1 MALQQFTNLNFED
14 IKSSIKDYLRANTQF
29 KDMDFE
35 GSNLS
40 ILIDILAYNSYTTA
54 YNTNMAI
61 NETFIDSATLRENV
75 VSLARNIGYVPRSRR
90 AARAT
95 VNFNASG
102 ITSTTKQITFQP
114 GVIANGSVSNIN
126 YVFSLPEAVSF
137 NAFNGASRGVMVI
150 YQGQYVTNSY
160 VVDNNNPSE
169 RYVLPN
175 DGIDTSTISV
185 KIRNSASD
193 NTTTSYEL
201 VDNIIGITSTSNIY
215 LLQETTDEKYELLF
229 GDDVFGKKLESGN
242 IIDISYI
249 KTNGK
254 AGNGIENFNFAGLIK
269 DEDGADE
276 TDFRMFLSANEK
288 SANGDEIEPVESV
301 KYYAPRLYAAQHR
314 AVTANDYEA
323 IIPSIYPNIESVSA
337 YGGED
342 LNPPQFGRVF
352 IAAKPKNG
360 SFLSELTKKQL
371 LNSLKNYSI
380 AGIVPSFVDLKFLY
394 VEIDSYIYYNSNFVG
409 DPDNLKTDV
418 ITSLSQ
424 YASGTELNKFGGR
437 FAYSKVLSVIDNVDT
452 SITSNI
458 TLVKMRRNINTKI
471 NQFAQY
477 ELCFLNQIY
486 APNEKYNIHSTGF
499 NVSDVVGTCYFSDI
513 KVNEDSG
520 TLFMFQILNDESIKV
535 ISNNFGRIDYKK
547 GEIVLDTV
555 NITSTIEN
563 DDVIEVEAVPQ
574 SNDVLAKNELY
585 LQFDISKSD
594 FYTRI
599 DSISTGANTSGSR
612 YLPESSYFAGKKV
625 RGAIIT
631 STTTETTLVGYVNG
645 QPYYGE
651 FHVMAGGNKMTGAT
665 HTVASQQIT
674 DVPQAVT
681 TGQTTS
687 NSGY

>member
-90 AARAT
+90 AARAI

-137 NAFNGASRGVMVI
+137 NAFNGASKGMMVI

-185 KIRNSASD
+185 KIRNSSSD

-254 AGNGIENFNFAGLIK
+254 SGNGIENFTFAGLIK

-276 TDFRMFLSANEK
+276 TDFRMFFSANEK

-458 TLVKMRRNINTKI
+458 TLVKMRRNINTKV

-535 ISNNFGRIDYKK
+535 ISNNFGRIDYKE

-612 YLPESSYFAGKKV
+612 YLPESSYFADKKV

-674 DVPQAVT
+674 DTA
-681 TGQTTS
+681 QTTS

>member
-14 IKSSIKDYLRANTQF
+14 IKSSIKDYLRANTDF

-40 ILIDILAYNSYTTA
+40 ILIDILAYNSYSTA

-75 VSLARNIGYVPRSRR
+75 VSLARNIGYVPRSKR

-95 VNFNASG
+95 VNYSLSG
-102 ITSTTKQITFQP
+102 ITSSTKQITIQP
-114 GVIANGSVSNIN
+114 GVVANGSVSNIN
-126 YVFSLPEAVSF
+126 YVFSLPESVTF

-150 YQGQYVTNSY
+150 YQGQYITNSY

-175 DGIDTSTISV
+175 DSIDTSTISV

-193 NTTTSYEL
+193 NTTTNYEL
-201 VDNIIGITSTSNIY
+201 VDNIIGVTSTSNIY

-254 AGNGIENFNFAGLIK
+254 AGNGVESFSFAGLIK

-288 SANGDEIEPVESV
+288 SSNGDEIEPVESV

-342 LNPPQFGRVF
+342 LDPPQFGRVF

-371 LNSLKNYSI
+371 LTSLKNYSI

-424 YASGTELNKFGGR
+424 YASDTELNKFGGR
-437 FAYSKVLSVIDNVDT
+437 FAYSKVLSVIDNVDG

-477 ELCFLNQIY
+477 ELCFLNQVY

-499 NVSDVVGTCYFSDI
+499 TVSDVVGTCYFSDI
-513 KVNEDSG
+513 KTDEDSG

-555 NITSTIEN
+555 NIVSTIED
-563 DDVIEVEAVPQ
+563 DDVIEVEAIPQ
-574 SNDVLAKNELY
+574 SNDVLAKNELF

-594 FYTRI
+594 FYTRV

-612 YLPESSYFAGKKV
+612 YLPESSYFGGTKV

-651 FHVMAGGNKMTGAT
+651 FHVMAGGNRMTGAT
-665 HTVASQQIT
+665 HTVASKQIT
-674 DVPQAVT
+674 ETA
-681 TGQTTS
+681 QTIS

>member
-126 YVFSLPEAVSF
+126 YVFSLPESVSF

-276 TDFRMFLSANEK
+276 TDFRVFLSANEK

-342 LNPPQFGRVF
+342 LHPPQFGRVF

-371 LNSLKNYSI
+371 LTSLKNYSI

-555 NITSTIEN
+555 NITSTIES
-563 DDVIEVEAVPQ
+563 DDVIEVEAIPQ

-594 FYTRI
+594 FFTRI

-612 YLPESSYFAGKKV
+612 YLPESSYFADKKV

-674 DVPQAVT
+674 DTA
-681 TGQTTS
+681 QTTS